1 MALEEGKLH
10 FSLSL
15 VFMSMCEITGIRKG
29 KKNDLSLIGMS
40 IIRDSILEKI
50 QVGDIVR
57 RNGISYGTATECV
70 INLEKKGYVDRIKSG
85 EDGRAV
91 YVAPT
96 AKAMQWFDE
105 MEMRTHVYVEEG
117 LSRLSPEEQNT
128 LVDLL
133 ARFAGYGDESLR
145 EESFAIALKAGDKAP
160 HSSPKQGKEQRR

>member
-15 VFMSMCEITGIRKG
+15 VFMSMCEITRIRKG

-70 INLEKKGYVDRIKSG
+70 INLEKKGYLDRIKSE
-85 EDGRAV
+85 EDGRVV
-91 YVAPT
+91 YVTPT
-96 AKAMQWFDE
+96 VKALRWFDD
-105 MEMRTHVYVEEG
+105 MEMRTHAYIVDG
-117 LSRLSPEEQNT
+117 FSRLSREEQKT
-128 LVDLL
+128 LIDLL

-145 EESFAIALKAGDKAP
+145 EESFSIARKAGDRAP
-160 HSSPKQGKEQRR
+160 QSSTKQGKVQR